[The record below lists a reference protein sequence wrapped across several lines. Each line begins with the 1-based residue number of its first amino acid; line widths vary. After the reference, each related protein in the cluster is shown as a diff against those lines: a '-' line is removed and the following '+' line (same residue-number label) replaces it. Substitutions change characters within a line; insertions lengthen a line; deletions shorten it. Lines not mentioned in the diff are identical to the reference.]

1 MTTVAPGRTQ
11 LPPNVTIVANGRGDI
26 PSSYRAR
33 ALETGHR
40 KGVSKYNLNVCKV
53 AAFGRDVLLSGSA

>member
-1 MTTVAPGRTQ
+1 MATVAPGRTR
-11 LPPNVTIVANGRGDI
+11 LPLNVTIVANGRGDI
-26 PSSYRAR
+26 PSSDRAR

-40 KGVSKYNLNVCKV
+40 KGVWKYNLNVCRV